1 MLPDAK
7 IGPAIGLS
15 PNHPESCKP
24 EDVQAAR
31 EANDFRNY
39 LFTDLYMYRRYRDN
53 VWRYMVENDVT
64 PTIQEGDMDLLKSVK
79 RDFLGINY
87 YQSRVVKYA
96 LETLKNRDLNI
107 NVDGREEKRT

>member
-15 PNHPESCKP
+15 PNYPESFKP

-79 RDFLGINY
+79 PELSWNKLLPKQGSKICFRN
-87 YQSRVVKYA
+87 A
-96 LETLKNRDLNI
+96 
-107 NVDGREEKRT
+107 EEQRFEY